1 MMMMSFVNSVFEESH
16 DAERK
21 ARSLEEEEEEEDPIQ
36 RYYRETQLN
45 THTGDIAAVY
55 LSAVRGSREIEIIG
69 TILDNECEDVAQ
81 ISSFFSFFPL
91 FLAQEREIL
100 LF

>member
-16 DAERK
+16 DADRK

-55 LSAVRGSREIEIIG
+55 LGVWHTQRCTRFERDR
-69 TILDNECEDVAQ
+69 DNRNDT
-81 ISSFFSFFPL
+81 
-91 FLAQEREIL
+91 
-100 LF
+100 